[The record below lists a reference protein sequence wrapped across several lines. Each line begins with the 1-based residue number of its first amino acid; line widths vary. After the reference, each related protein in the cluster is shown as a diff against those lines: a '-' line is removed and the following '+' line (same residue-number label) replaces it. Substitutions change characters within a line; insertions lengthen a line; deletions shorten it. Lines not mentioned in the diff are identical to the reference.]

1 MSIVAIEIN
10 PNRILLVAGRKSPG
24 SSLEASHAIEIPV
37 DASLSDEEIGE
48 KLRDVVNEH
57 GLARNEAIVV
67 PSRSESEL
75 REIELP
81 PSPNNEL
88 PDMVMFKA
96 KTDFASFDDRWLLDF
111 VSLDDDENQTRKV
124 LASAIAPT
132 VSERIEK
139 ILAPTGLKL
148 KRMVLRPFAI
158 MDCLKDK
165 TSDGVARLVVNPGDQ
180 FTDIVVAKGNQTVS
194 TRSIRM
200 SANHSA
206 DQRNQLLLSE
216 VRRTLASS
224 KRQLGGS
231 PVKSVILLDDEKS
244 NKHLVGNLNERL
256 NIEVEV
262 VNPLD
267 GVRRTGQ
274 IKGDVES
281 PWQYTPLLGT
291 LMDTDNEHGPAIDF
305 LNPSRKVE
313 VVVDHSR
320 WWIYGSLAGLAALLT
335 IGFAWMTLRS
345 QAAEIAQLDVDL
357 ADAIKLNDEQGIDE
371 ILGRTAEIDKWQKTN
386 INWLDELDELSDL
399 FLTADEVMVSKF
411 DAAVRRN
418 KPQLNL
424 SGKIVSVDE
433 DRKLFRSLEGR
444 PYTVTPNKSNVVKGD
459 KDYPYAFGKLLAIE
473 REDNSWLRELDKH
486 VGEFHKQNNNR
497 ANVSADSE
505 EANVDDSIEGSVN

>member
-10 PNRILLVAGRKSPG
+10 PNRILLVAGRKSSG
-24 SSLEASHAIEIPV
+24 SLEASHAIEIPV
-37 DASLSDEEIGE
+37 DANLSDEEIGN

-67 PSRSESEL
+67 LSRSESEL

-81 PSPNNEL
+81 PSPNDEL

-111 VSLDDDENQTRKV
+111 VSLDDDEKQPRKV

-158 MDCLKDK
+158 MDLLKDK
-165 TSDGVARLVVNPGDQ
+165 TTDDVARLVVNPGDQ

-200 SANHSA
+200 SANHST

-216 VRRTLASS
+216 VRRTIASS

-231 PVKSVILLDDEKS
+231 PVKNVILLDDEKS
-244 NKHLVGNLNERL
+244 NKHLVGNLSERL
-256 NIEVEV
+256 NIEVDV

-274 IKGDVES
+274 MKGDVES
-281 PWQYTPLLGT
+281 PWQFSPLLGT
-291 LMDTDNEHGPAIDF
+291 LMDADNEHGPSIDF
-305 LNPSRKVE
+305 LNPSRKKE
-313 VVVDHSR
+313 VVVDRTR
-320 WWIYGSLAGLAALLT
+320 WWIYGSLAGLVALLT
-335 IGFAWMTLRS
+335 IGFAWMTLRG
-345 QAAEIAQLDVDL
+345 QAAEIAQLEVDL
-357 ADAIKLNDEQGIDE
+357 VDAINLNEDQGIDA
-371 ILGRTAEIDKWQKTN
+371 ILGRTAVIDKWQKAN
-386 INWLDELDELSDL
+386 IHWLDELDELSKRY
-399 FLTADEVMVSKF
+399 LTADEVMVSKF
-411 DAAVRRN
+411 EAKVRRN
-418 KPQLNL
+418 VPMIDL
-424 SGKIVSVDE
+424 SGRIVSIDE
-433 DRKLFRSLEGR
+433 NSKLFRSLEGR
-444 PYTVTPNKSNVVKGD
+444 PYTVTPNKSEVVEND
-459 KDYPYAFGKLLAIE
+459 KDYPYGFGQSLAIK
-473 REDNSWLRELDKH
+473 REDDSWLRELDKH
-486 VGEFHKQNNNR
+486 VRGFHKKNNQ
-497 ANVSADSE
+497 AKMSAD
-505 EANVDDSIEGSVN
+505 EANVNASTEGDAN

>member
-24 SSLEASHAIEIPV
+24 SPLEASHAIEIPV
-37 DASLSDEEIGE
+37 DASLSDEEIGD

-67 PSRSESEL
+67 LSRSESEL

-81 PSPNNEL
+81 PSPDNEL

-111 VSLDDDENQTRKV
+111 VSLDDDENQPRKV
-124 LASAIAPT
+124 LASAIAPM

-158 MDCLKDK
+158 MDLLKDK
-165 TSDGVARLVVNPGDQ
+165 TSDDVARLVVNPGDQ

-200 SANHSA
+200 SANHSV

-216 VRRTLASS
+216 VRRTIASS

-256 NIEVEV
+256 NIEVDV

-274 IKGDVES
+274 IKGNVES
-281 PWQYTPLLGT
+281 PWQFSPLLGT
-291 LMDTDNEHGPAIDF
+291 LMDADNDHGPAIDF
-305 LNPSRKVE
+305 LNPSRKEE
-313 VVVDHSR
+313 VVVDRSR

-335 IGFAWMTLRS
+335 IGFAWMTLRN
-345 QAAEIAQLDVDL
+345 QAAEIAQLEDDL
-357 ADAIKLNDEQGIDE
+357 VEAINFNEDQGIDA
-371 ILGRTAEIDKWQKTN
+371 ILGRTAVIDNWQKNN
-386 INWLDELDELSDL
+386 IHWLDELGELSKR

-411 DAAVRRN
+411 DAAVRRS
-418 KPQLNL
+418 KPMVDL
-424 SGKIVSVDE
+424 SGKIVSNDE
-433 DRKLFRSLEGR
+433 NRKLFRSLEGR
-444 PYTVTPNKSNVVKGD
+444 PYTVEPSSKASVSGD
-459 KDYPYAFGKLLAIE
+459 KDYPYPIGKLLMIQ
-473 REDNSWLRELDKH
+473 REDDSWLQALDKH
-486 VGEFHKQNNNR
+486 VKGFHSQSR
-497 ANVSADSE
+497 QANVSAGSGD
-505 EANVDDSIEGSVN
+505 ANVDDSTEGSVN